1 MNIKKISFECVLSFL
16 ENCYVPYKLVEIDT
30 GLNNEQISKM
40 IGVNPSQE
48 AKSLLLIKDGFP
60 CFAIIG
66 RSNKIDFK
74 KMKEFSGAKKIDM
87 ATPVE
92 VKEITG
98 LEVGFVPP
106 FGNIINVPIYL
117 DLTLSK
123 ESKIAFSAG
132 CFNKIIVILTS
143 DYVKITEPQ
152 IFDYIK
158 E

>member
-1 MNIKKISFECVLSFL
+1 MNIKIISFECVLNFL
-16 ENCYVPYKLVEIDT
+16 ESCCMPYKLVEINA
-30 GLNNEQISKM
+30 GLNDEQISKM

-48 AKSLLLIKDGFP
+48 AKSLLLIKDGVP

-87 ATPVE
+87 ATPIE

-98 LEVGFVPP
+98 LEVGSVPP
-106 FGNIINVPIYL
+106 FGNLIDIPIYL

-132 CFNKIIVILTS
+132 MFNKIIVMSTS
-143 DYVKITEPQ
+143 DYVKITKPQ

-158 E
+158 K